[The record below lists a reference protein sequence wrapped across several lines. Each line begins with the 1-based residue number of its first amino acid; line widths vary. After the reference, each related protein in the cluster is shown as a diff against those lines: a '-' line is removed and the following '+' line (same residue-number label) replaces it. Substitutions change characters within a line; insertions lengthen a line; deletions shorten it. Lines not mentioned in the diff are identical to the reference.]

1 MIYLYYDSR
10 TGNVERFINKVVQIT
25 GWTAIR
31 IQDDLEGKEAGHL
44 ITYTTNFGKV
54 PDKTD
59 AFMKEKSHLISSV
72 TSSGNR
78 NWGRN
83 FAVAADKISEIFD
96 IPTAM
101 KFELSGTMED
111 INQFIDIIKNQYYDS
126 KRGSEKLDIA

>member
-25 GWTAIR
+25 GWTALR
-31 IQDDLEGKEAGHL
+31 IQDGLEVQEAGHL

-54 PDKTD
+54 PEKTET
-59 AFMKEKSHLISSV
+59 FMQQQAHLISSV

-83 FAVAADKISEIFD
+83 FAIAADKISENFD

-101 KFELSGTMED
+101 KFELSGTLED
-111 INQFIDIIKNQYYDS
+111 INQFIDIIKNQHYDS